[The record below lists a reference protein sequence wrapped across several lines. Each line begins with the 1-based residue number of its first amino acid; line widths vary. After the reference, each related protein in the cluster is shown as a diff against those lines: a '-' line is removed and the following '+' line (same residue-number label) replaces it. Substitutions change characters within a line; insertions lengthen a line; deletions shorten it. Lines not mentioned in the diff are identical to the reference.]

1 MANVPA
7 EGNGDVA
14 TQNDSGSLVQRWKV
28 SGDRDKGSGIKDD
41 IGRGDIEVQKTQD
54 KCMRDKRT

>member
-1 MANVPA
+1 MTNVPA
-7 EGNGDVA
+7 EGNGDMG

-41 IGRGDIEVQKTQD
+41 IGRGDIEV
-54 KCMRDKRT
+54 